1 MATKASQSEN
11 AGAARPAPVR
21 RSENLA
27 LAYQDVL
34 TVIVRLRAN
43 RQHVENAEAFRANIR
58 GLLKKAGQE
67 AAERGYAGE
76 DTRVATFAVVALLDE
91 TVLSL
96 GNPVFHDWQRAPLAI
111 ELYGM
116 GVAGEIFFSSL
127 DRLLAR
133 KDSTTLADLLEVY
146 YLCLLLGF
154 GGRYGRGGSADLRD
168 YTNRVGDRI
177 RQIRG
182 ASLPLSPSWAPDA
195 GSTVVRR
202 ADPWTRRLAFG
213 VGACLLLALILFAG
227 FRLSLGSG
235 VSELSSMAAPV
246 GR

>member
-1 MATKASQSEN
+1 MATKPSQFGNSGVAE
-11 AGAARPAPVR
+11 PVSGR
-21 RSENLA
+21 RFGNLA

-43 RQHVENAEAFRANIR
+43 RQQVENAEAFRANIR
-58 GLLKKAGQE
+58 GLLAKAAQE
-67 AAERGYAGE
+67 AVERGYTSE
-76 DTRVATFAVVALLDE
+76 DAREATFAAVALLDE
-91 TVLSL
+91 TVLGL
-96 GNPVFHDWQRAPLAI
+96 GTPLFHDWQRAPLAV

-116 GVAGEIFFSSL
+116 GVAGEIFFSSV

-133 KDSTTLADLLEVY
+133 KNSGSLADLLEVY

-168 YTNRVGDRI
+168 YTTRVGERV

-182 ASLPLSPSWAPDA
+182 PSLALSPSWAPDA
-195 GSTVVRR
+195 GSMVVRR

-227 FRLSLGSG
+227 FRLSLASG
-235 VSELSSMAAPV
+235 VSELVQIASPV

>member
-1 MATKASQSEN
+1 MATKGTQSEN
-11 AGAARPAPVR
+11 TGAAEPAPVGR
-21 RSENLA
+21 FENLA
-27 LAYQDVL
+27 LTYQDAL

-43 RQHVENAEAFRANIR
+43 RQHVENAEAFRANMR
-58 GLLKKAGQE
+58 GLLKKAAQE
-67 AAERGYAGE
+67 AAERGYTGE

-96 GNPVFHDWQRAPLAI
+96 GNPVFHDWQRAPLAV

-133 KDSTTLADLLEVY
+133 KNSSTLADLLEVY

-168 YTNRVGDRI
+168 YTKRVGERI

-195 GSTVVRR
+195 GATLVRR
-202 ADPWTRRLAFG
+202 ADPWTRRLAIG
-213 VGACLLLALILFAG
+213 VGACLLLALVLFAG
-227 FRLSLGSG
+227 FRLSLASG
-235 VSELSSMAAPV
+235 VSGLTTIASPV

>member
-1 MATKASQSEN
+1 MATKASQSDN
-11 AGAARPAPVR
+11 AGAVEPASVR

-27 LAYQDVL
+27 LVYQDVL
-34 TVIVRLRAN
+34 TVVVRLRAN

-58 GLLKKAGQE
+58 GLLKKSALE
-67 AAERGYAGE
+67 AAERDYTGE
-76 DTRVATFAVVALLDE
+76 DTRVATFAVVGLLDE
-91 TVLSL
+91 TVLSS

-133 KDSTTLADLLEVY
+133 KDSITLADLLEVY

-168 YTNRVGDRI
+168 YTNRVGERI

-182 ASLPLSPSWAPDA
+182 ASLPLSPSWAPVA
-195 GSTVVRR
+195 GSMVVRR

-213 VGACLLLALILFAG
+213 AGACLLLALILFAG

-235 VSELSSMAAPV
+235 VSELSTIASPV

>member
-1 MATKASQSEN
+1 MATKVSQSGSPG
-11 AGAARPAPVR
+11 AGEPAAVR
-21 RSENLA
+21 RFENLA

-58 GLLKKAGQE
+58 GLLKKAAQE
-67 AAERGYAGE
+67 AGKRGYTAE
-76 DTRVATFAVVALLDE
+76 DSRVATFAVVALLDE

-96 GNPVFHDWQRAPLAI
+96 GNPVFHDWQRAPLAV

-116 GVAGEIFFSSL
+116 GVAGEIFFTSL

-133 KDSTTLADLLEVY
+133 TDSASLADLLEVY

-168 YTNRVGDRI
+168 YTNRAGQRI

-182 ASLPLSPSWAPDA
+182 APLPLSPSSAPDA
-195 GSTVVRR
+195 GSTVVRH

-213 VGACLLLALILFAG
+213 AGACLLLALILFAG

-235 VSELSSMAAPV
+235 VSELVTMASRL
-246 GR
+246 G

>member
-1 MATKASQSEN
+1 MATKPSQPDN
-11 AGAARPAPVR
+11 AVAEPAPAR
-21 RSENLA
+21 RFENLA

-58 GLLKKAGQE
+58 GLLKKAAAE
-67 AAERGYAGE
+67 AAQRGYTAE
-76 DTRVATFAVVALLDE
+76 DTRVGTFAVVALLDE
-91 TVLSL
+91 TVLTL
-96 GNPVFHDWQRAPLAI
+96 GNPVFHDWQRAPLAV

-116 GVAGEIFFSSL
+116 GVAGEIFFSSV

-133 KDSTTLADLLEVY
+133 KDSTGLADLLEVY

-168 YTNRVGDRI
+168 YTNRVGERI

-182 ASLPLSPSWAPDA
+182 TSPPLSPSSSPDP

-202 ADPWTRRLAFG
+202 ADPWTRRLAFTVG
-213 VGACLLLALILFAG
+213 VCLLLALVLFAG

-235 VSELSSMAAPV
+235 LSELNSMAAP
-246 GR
+246 RSR

>member
-1 MATKASQSEN
+1 MATKASKPDN
-11 AGAARPAPVR
+11 AGAAESAAGR

-27 LAYQDVL
+27 LAFQDVL
-34 TVIVRLRAN
+34 TVIVRLKAN
-43 RQHVENAEAFRANIR
+43 RQYVENAEAFRANIR
-58 GLLKKAGQE
+58 GLLKKAAQE
-67 AAERGYAGE
+67 AAERGYSGE
-76 DTRVATFAVVALLDE
+76 DARVATFAVVALLDE

-96 GNPVFHDWQRAPLAI
+96 KNPVFNDWQRAPLAV

-133 KDSTTLADLLEVY
+133 KESTTLADLLEVY

-168 YTNRVGDRI
+168 YTNRVAERI
-177 RQIRG
+177 IQVRG
-182 ASLPLSPSWAPDA
+182 ASRPLSPAWAPAA
-195 GSTVVRR
+195 GPTVVRR
-202 ADPWTRRLAFG
+202 GDPWIRALAFG
-213 VGACLLLALILFAG
+213 AGFCLLLALGLFAG
-227 FRLSLGSG
+227 FTLLLGSG
-235 VSELSSMAAPV
+235 VSELSRIASPV

>member
-1 MATKASQSEN
+1 MATNGGPQLEN
-11 AGAARPAPVR
+11 AGAAAPAR
-21 RSENLA
+21 RFENLA
-27 LAYQDVL
+27 LAYQDAL
-34 TVIVRLRAN
+34 TVIVRVRAN

-58 GLLKKAGQE
+58 GLLKKAAQE
-67 AAERGYAGE
+67 AAERGYTGE

-96 GNPVFHDWQRAPLAI
+96 GNPVFHDWQRAPLAV

-133 KDSTTLADLLEVY
+133 KDSSTLADLLEVY

-154 GGRYGRGGSADLRD
+154 GGRYGRGRSADLRD
-168 YTNRVGDRI
+168 YTNRVGERI
-177 RQIRG
+177 RQMRG
-182 ASLPLSPSWAPDA
+182 ASLPLSPSWAPEA
-195 GSTVVRR
+195 GAIVARR

-227 FRLSLGSG
+227 FRFSLGTG
-235 VSELSSMAAPV
+235 VAGLGTSASPV
-246 GR
+246 AR

>member
-1 MATKASQSEN
+1 MATKTSQSEN
-11 AGAARPAPVR
+11 PGAAEPAPAR
-21 RSENLA
+21 KPENLA

-43 RQHVENAEAFRANIR
+43 RQHVENAEAFRDNIR
-58 GLLKKAGQE
+58 GLLKKAAAE
-67 AAERGYAGE
+67 TAERGYTGE
-76 DTRVATFAVVALLDE
+76 DARVATFAVVALLDE

-96 GNPVFHDWQRAPLAI
+96 GNPVFHDWQRAPLAV

-116 GVAGEIFFSSL
+116 GVAGEIFFSSV

-133 KDSTTLADLLEVY
+133 QDSTTLADLLEVY

-154 GGRYGRGGSADLRD
+154 GGRYGRGGSVDLRD
-168 YTNRVGDRI
+168 YTNRVGERI

-182 ASLPLSPSWAPDA
+182 AALPLSPSWAPDP
-195 GSTVVRR
+195 GSRVLRR

-213 VGACLLLALILFAG
+213 VAACLLLALILFAG
-227 FRLSLGSG
+227 FRLSLDSG
-235 VSELSSMAAPV
+235 VSELGTVASPV